1 MSLPASLIS
10 QLLLIALGGAIG
22 AVLRFAGSN
31 AVYSLLGR
39 DFPYGTLLVNVL
51 GSFLMGILV
60 ILFIERMESTPELR
74 AFFLIGLLGAFT
86 TFSTFSIETFYLI
99 EQGEIIKAGLN
110 MLLSVVL
117 CLIAVSMGVFL
128 GREL

>member
-1 MSLPASLIS
+1 MSVSASLFS
-10 QLLLIALGGAIG
+10 QLIFIALGGAIG

-31 AVYSLLGR
+31 AVYSFLGR
-39 DFPYGTLLVNVL
+39 DFPYGTLMVNVL
-51 GSFLMGILV
+51 GSFLMGLLA
-60 ILFIERMESTPELR
+60 ILFIERLDSAPEFR
-74 AFFLIGLLGAFT
+74 AFFLVGLLGAFT

-99 EQGEIIKAGLN
+99 EQGEVLKAGLN

-117 CLIAVSMGVFL
+117 CVIAVSIGIFL